1 MMQNAFDDLDD
12 DETTIDSTTNFQSDL
27 IDQQAVHHRNPQH
40 QYVNEINQDCK
51 EGANGPKDHS
61 ACEKE
66 IHKFKAL
73 SESRTRELDH
83 VQQLLN
89 EEYKNRN
96 DLEKKL
102 TITEAELDRALANKK
117 NNHELLVES
126 KEKCSNLEN
135 TIKKMKAERKTL
147 ENENNTLLGKLE
159 TAQTLL
165 ADVQRKYD
173 MVERD
178 LNKNQERNY
187 ELKRKQMEDRHRAE
201 IEILQQ
207 QMEQLANKLDKKSI
221 ELDNMNTRYQA
232 LQESHQMMLCE
243 KASKINELSYAL
255 NETQKRCE
263 ELLSRPDY
271 FQENI
276 RLQKLIGSLQEQIK
290 GMENT
295 ITSLK
300 ERLEITTAELDS
312 MDTVLH
318 QYNEED
324 TPRRLS
330 QTQGRVVGST
340 PLNPIEKVGNLK
352 QELYRALASLKNK
365 REEIRKLQL
374 TIEEKQSEIKL
385 LRQDENKSLV
395 HISTLKEE
403 NIKLQ
408 NKLKV
413 LEEEFD
419 QLKNSQIMETQTE
432 NDNHAQSLQRELQD
446 VKLQLQKETEKTLK
460 LEHHKSQ
467 QEFERKNLDTQL
479 KNLEIDLEELKQEH
493 ESLKMNYE
501 QISKENLGLKQRQT
515 TDNLRLELE
524 KHKFLLK
531 DSQAECDRLKNLY
544 VEISNAKEA
553 LSYEMDKLL
562 KSDKAKEL
570 QDEKEKVANL
580 QRALKLTE
588 VKYSELSKILETEKL
603 CHEKELSEVKERLE
617 KEKMGSSKAAKEAAN
632 ECAKCM
638 DYVSQLTKVS

>member
-27 IDQQAVHHRNPQH
+27 VVQQVGHHHNPQH
-40 QYVNEINQDCK
+40 QSVNGVNQGFK
-51 EGANGPKDHS
+51 EVVNGVEDHN
-61 ACEKE
+61 ACERE
-66 IHKFKAL
+66 IHKFKTL
-73 SESRTRELDH
+73 LESRTRELDH

-126 KEKCSNLEN
+126 KEKCSNFEN

-147 ENENNTLLGKLE
+147 ENENNTLHGKLE
-159 TAQTLL
+159 TAQILL

-201 IEILQQ
+201 IEVLQQ
-207 QMEQLANKLDKKSI
+207 QVEQVANKLDKKSN

-232 LQESHQMMLCE
+232 LQESHQLMLCE

-263 ELLSRPDY
+263 DLLSRPDY

-276 RLQKLIGSLQEQIK
+276 RLQKLISSLQEQIK
-290 GMENT
+290 SMEKT
-295 ITSLK
+295 INSLK

-318 QYNEED
+318 QYNQED

-330 QTQGRVVGST
+330 QTEGHVVGST
-340 PLNPIEKVGNLK
+340 SLNPIEKVGNLK
-352 QELYRALASLKNK
+352 QELYRALANLKNK
-365 REEIRKLQL
+365 REAIRKLQQ
-374 TIEEKQSEIKL
+374 TIEEKQAEIKL
-385 LRQDENKSLV
+385 LKQDENKSLV

-413 LEEEFD
+413 LEEEFE
-419 QLKNSQIMETQTE
+419 QLKNSQVIETPGE
-432 NDNHAQSLQRELQD
+432 VDNQAKALQEELQD
-446 VKLQLQKETEKTLK
+446 VKLQLQKEAEKNLK
-460 LEHHKSQ
+460 
-467 QEFERKNLDTQL
+467 FEYDRKNLDTQL

-493 ESLKMNYE
+493 ESLKLNYE
-501 QISKENLGLKQRQT
+501 QILKENLGLKQKQT
-515 TDNLRLELE
+515 SDNLRLELE

-562 KSDKAKEL
+562 KSDNAKEL
-570 QDEKEKVANL
+570 QNEKEKVANL

-588 VKYSELSKILETEKL
+588 LKYSELSKILETEKL
-603 CHEKELSEVKERLE
+603 CHEKELSDLREKLE
-617 KEKMGSSKAAKEAAN
+617 KEKSGSSKDAKEAAN